1 MTGHEELGA
10 RPIPV
15 ILDCDP
21 GHDDAIAIL
30 LAAASPAID
39 LRAVTTTFGNC
50 SVDDATRNALRI
62 LTLAG
67 ETDVPVAQ
75 GAAQSLAGDAELGN
89 YVHGRSGLDGPDLPE
104 PALSVEALPAVELM
118 ERVLAEANEPV
129 TLVATGPI
137 TNVANLI
144 QRGAAD
150 PATIGEVIF
159 MGGSVD
165 RGNHTPTAEFNTYAD
180 PEALAVVLA
189 SGLPVRMVGL
199 NLTHQALATPAIVD
213 RMRAMDHQ
221 VGRVAAAWMG
231 FFGSSYRAIWEFDA
245 PPVHDPCTVAA
256 LIQPDVVEWRRAF
269 VAVELR
275 GEWTRGT
282 TVVDL
287 HDRYRRPANADV
299 AMTLDVAA
307 YWKLVLGAI
316 DVLGRR
322 A

>member
-1 MTGHEELGA
+1 MTGPDRSGA

-30 LAAASPAID
+30 LAVASPAID

-67 ETDVPVAQ
+67 TTDVPVARGAQ
-75 GAAQSLAGDAELGN
+75 GSLAGSTELGN

-104 PALSVEALPAVELM
+104 PGFTVDALPAVELM
-118 ERVLAEANEPV
+118 ERVLAEATEPV

-137 TNVANLI
+137 TNVASLLR
-144 QRGAAD
+144 RGVAD
-150 PATIGEVIF
+150 RATIGEVIF

-180 PEALAVVLA
+180 PEALAVVIE

-199 NLTHQALATPAIVD
+199 NLTHQALATPEVVD
-213 RMRAMDHQ
+213 RMRAMDHH
-221 VGRVAAAWMG
+221 VGRVAAEWMG

-256 LIQPDVVEWRRAF
+256 LIRPALIGWRRAF

-287 HDRYRRPANADV
+287 HDRYRRPANVAV
-299 AMTLDVAA
+299 AMTLDAPG
-307 YWKLVLGAI
+307 YWDLVLGAI
-316 DVLGRR
+316 DALGRR
-322 A
+322 G